1 MSPRRGLLAL
11 LPKPWWVVANGVLLV
26 ALFYV
31 VPFDDDRSLL
41 FRALGS
47 AVVLVALAVVVL
59 RGLRRHADPVGRS
72 VTTLLLVI
80 ISFSAIFYGL
90 SRIEGQ
96 FAGVHT
102 RTDALYFTVV
112 TMATIGYGDI
122 HPTGQAARVVTVLAV
137 VFNLIFVAALV
148 STIAARLRDARPGPE
163 SRLER

>member
-1 MSPRRGLLAL
+1 MNPRRGLLVL

-47 AVVLVALAVVVL
+47 AVVLVALAVVVA
-59 RGLRRHADPVGRS
+59 RGLQRHADPVGRS

-80 ISFSAIFYGL
+80 VSFSAIFYGL

-96 FAGVHT
+96 FAGLRT

-122 HPTGQAARVVTVLAV
+122 HPTGQAARIVTVLAV

-148 STIAARLRDARPGPE
+148 STIAARLRDRRPHPE
-163 SRLER
+163 SRLSS